1 MSAKLNTNIIK
12 NPTICIY
19 GKGRSGSNILAYSF
33 KNEAYYDFLGEV
45 LTIDNNWHGSSF
57 IMHLLKIHRYYPQDL
72 PLSCLQ
78 KALES
83 YIECAPFAFDAN
95 KKYQFTNKMKAIFD
109 FKELLV
115 LILRSAS
122 TPNRGVIFKF
132 MSWYPEMFK
141 FDILDIHKSIDVLIL
156 NYRKNILKQFIS
168 NLKGYQTQ
176 EYINFTGDSKPKL
189 IKWNKEEFLKYHQY
203 TILYLS
209 ESIKNFKQFNKSKM
223 VVSYED
229 FTTSGNMPEY
239 LENKFQKY
247 NINCIVPEVEK
258 GRLPTRQSKPNTKLK
273 DNFINSN
280 EFLKDYKSIQDKIFV
295 PEDML
300 TYLKNWS

>member
-12 NPTICIY
+12 NPIICIY
-19 GKGRSGSNILAYSF
+19 GKGRSGSNILAYNF
-33 KNEAYYDFLGEV
+33 KNDAYYNFLGEV
-45 LTIDNNWHGSSF
+45 LTIDNHWLGTSF
-57 IMHLLKIHRYYPQDL
+57 IMHLLKIHRYFPQDL
-72 PLSCLQ
+72 TLSDLK
-78 KALES
+78 KALKS
-83 YIECAPFAFDAN
+83 YNECAPFNSN

-132 MSWYPEMFK
+132 MSWYLEMFK
-141 FDILDIHKSIDVLIL
+141 FDILDINKSIDVLIL

-168 NLKGYQTQ
+168 SVKSYQTQ
-176 EYINFTGDSKPKL
+176 EYINFTDGDVKSQL
-189 IKWNKEEFLKYHQY
+189 IRWNKDEFFKYHRD
-203 TILYLS
+203 TILHLS

-223 VVSYED
+223 VVCYED
-229 FTTSGNMPEY
+229 FIASGNMREY
-239 LENKFQKY
+239 LENKFKQY
-247 NINCIVPEVEK
+247 NINCIVPEIEER
-258 GRLPTRQSKPNTKLK
+258 RLPTRQSKPNTKLK

-280 EFLKDYKSIQDKIFV
+280 EFLKDYESIQDKIFV